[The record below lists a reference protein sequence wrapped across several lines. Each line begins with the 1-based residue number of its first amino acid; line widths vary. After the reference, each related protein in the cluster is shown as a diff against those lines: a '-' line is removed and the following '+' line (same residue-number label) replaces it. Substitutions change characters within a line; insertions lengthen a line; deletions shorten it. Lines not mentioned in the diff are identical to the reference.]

1 MINRDYICINLCKF
15 KIGLVDFIIRIRFIK
30 NMKKNQTS
38 RILVVD
44 DSSTNIVLLEAI
56 LNGQG
61 YEIETAQSVKEAYQI
76 IKKEPVHLILLDLL
90 MPRISGYDFL
100 KEIKSNQSTKDVPV
114 IIVSAVA
121 DAENRKKSIELGALD
136 FINKPIDIQYFI
148 EKIETILKKKETVA

>member
-1 MINRDYICINLCKF
+1 
-15 KIGLVDFIIRIRFIK
+15 
-30 NMKKNQTS
+30 MKKNQTS

-76 IKKEPVHLILLDLL
+76 IKKEAVHLILLDLL
-90 MPRISGYDFL
+90 MPRVSGYDFL
-100 KEIKSNQSTKDVPV
+100 KEIKSNQSTKDIPV

-148 EKIETILKKKETVA
+148 EKIETILKKKETVV

>member
-1 MINRDYICINLCKF
+1 
-15 KIGLVDFIIRIRFIK
+15 
-30 NMKKNQTS
+30 MKKNQMS

-76 IKKEPVHLILLDLL
+76 IKKEAVDLILLDLL
-90 MPRISGYDFL
+90 MPRVSGYDFL
-100 KEIKSNQSTKDVPV
+100 KEIKSNDATKDIPV

-136 FINKPIDIQYFI
+136 FINKPIDIQFFI

>member
-1 MINRDYICINLCKF
+1 LLFFRTDKR
-15 KIGLVDFIIRIRFIK
+15 V
-30 NMKKNQTS
+30 MKKSQTS

-76 IKKEPVHLILLDLL
+76 IKKETVNLILLDLL
-90 MPRISGYDFL
+90 MPRVSGYDFL
-100 KEIKSNQSTKDVPV
+100 KEIKSNENTKDIPV

-148 EKIETILKKKETVA
+148 EKIETILKKKEPVA

>member
-1 MINRDYICINLCKF
+1 M
-15 KIGLVDFIIRIRFIK
+15 
-30 NMKKNQTS
+30 S

-76 IKKEPVHLILLDLL
+76 IKKEAVDLILLDLL
-90 MPRISGYDFL
+90 MPRVSGYDFL
-100 KEIKSNQSTKDVPV
+100 KEIKSNEATKDIPV

-136 FINKPIDIQYFI
+136 FINKPIDIQFFI

>member
-1 MINRDYICINLCKF
+1 
-15 KIGLVDFIIRIRFIK
+15 
-30 NMKKNQTS
+30 MKKNQTS

-76 IKKEPVHLILLDLL
+76 IKKETVNLILLDLL
-90 MPRISGYDFL
+90 MPRVSGYDFL
-100 KEIKSNQSTKDVPV
+100 KEIKSNQSTRDIPV

>member
-1 MINRDYICINLCKF
+1 
-15 KIGLVDFIIRIRFIK
+15 
-30 NMKKNQTS
+30 MKKKINS

-61 YEIETAQSVKEAYQI
+61 YEIETAQSVKEAYLI
-76 IKKEPVHLILLDLL
+76 IKKEVVNLILLDLL

-100 KEIKSNQSTKDVPV
+100 KEIKNNESTKNIPV

-121 DAENRKKSIELGALD
+121 DQENKKKSLEMGALD
-136 FINKPIDIQYFI
+136 FVNKPIDIQEFI
-148 EKIETILKKKETVA
+148 SKIDSVLKNN

>member
-1 MINRDYICINLCKF
+1 
-15 KIGLVDFIIRIRFIK
+15 
-30 NMKKNQTS
+30 MKKNQTS

-76 IKKEPVHLILLDLL
+76 IKKESVNLILLDLL
-90 MPRISGYDFL
+90 MPRVSGYDFL
-100 KEIKSNQSTKDVPV
+100 KEIKSNQSTKDIPV

-148 EKIETILKKKETVA
+148 EKIETILKKKETAA